1 MESYSDQQLWRLL
14 KSGDK
19 QAFEIVYRRYVRSLY
34 REISKRIDSP
44 DIAEDLTQDIF
55 LTLWEKRESYQP
67 KGEIF
72 PYLYGMTMNRVLN
85 HYRKNKIQPKFVEIW
100 ENLSDEMSDASELSA
115 AFRQTQSEE
124 METLV
129 VNTISS
135 LPARMLEVYQL
146 RYEKE
151 LSIIEI
157 AKTLSTS
164 PNTVHNQ
171 LKTIRKRVSEAL
183 KNTSYILY
191 LSFLILY

>member
-19 QAFEIVYRRYVRSLY
+19 LAFEMIYRRYVRSLY
-34 REISKRIDSP
+34 REISKRVDNL

-55 LTLWEKRESYQP
+55 LTLWEKRETYQP
-67 KGEIF
+67 KGDIF
-72 PYLYGMTMNRVLN
+72 PYLYGMAMNRVLN
-85 HYRKNKIQPKFVEIW
+85 YYRKNKVQPKFIEIW
-100 ENLSDEMSDASELSA
+100 ENLSDDLSDTSEPPA
-115 AFRQTQSEE
+115 AFLHTQSEE
-124 METLV
+124 MESLV
-129 VNTISS
+129 ADTISS
-135 LPARMLEVYQL
+135 LPTRMLQVYQL

-151 LSIIEI
+151 LSVAEI

-183 KNTSYILY
+183 KNTSYLLSLSYFLLY
-191 LSFLILY
+191 